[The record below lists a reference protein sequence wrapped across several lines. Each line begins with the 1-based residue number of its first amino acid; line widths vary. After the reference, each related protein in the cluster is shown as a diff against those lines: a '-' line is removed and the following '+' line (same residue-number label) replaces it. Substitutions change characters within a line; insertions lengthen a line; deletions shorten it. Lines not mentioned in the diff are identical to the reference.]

1 MRETPLSKDLRDA
14 DAIIED
20 DKLTMQTGGDG
31 TLRIQT
37 TRLQPLGE
45 DEGVGTLSLVGD
57 DFEVEATLRMQDVD
71 ALVDALHKIQSGE
84 VFEDA

>member
-14 DAIIED
+14 DATIED
-20 DKLTMQTGGDG
+20 GKVTMQDSGEA

-45 DEGVGTLSLVGD
+45 DEGVGALSVTGD
-57 DFEVEATLRMQDVD
+57 GFEVEATLRMQDVD
-71 ALVDALHKIQSGE
+71 ALADALHKIQSGE
-84 VFEDA
+84 VWDDE